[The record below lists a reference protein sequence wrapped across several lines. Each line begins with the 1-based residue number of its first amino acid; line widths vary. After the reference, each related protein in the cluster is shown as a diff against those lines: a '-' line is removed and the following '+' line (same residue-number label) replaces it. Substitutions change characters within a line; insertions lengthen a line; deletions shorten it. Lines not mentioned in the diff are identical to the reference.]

1 MWYLELIMSIGLIV
15 LLVQGINFVDL
26 ASDERIV
33 NAETVNLMEVL
44 MDIQERSRDYHY
56 MESGDFRP
64 ICYIYSD
71 KYEVVLQFHGKKITH
86 HLPEDI
92 KINFYD
98 SGGYYVFRQE
108 SLYNGWPNKTIKVYK
123 NNVAKYIIINR
134 VGRIR
139 VSKYYKEP
147 S

>member
-1 MWYLELIMSIGLIV
+1 MWYVELIMSIGLIV

-44 MDIQERSRDYHY
+44 IDIQERSRDYHY

-64 ICYIYSD
+64 ICYIYPD
-71 KYEVVLQFHGKKITH
+71 KYEVVLQLHGKKITH

-92 KINFYD
+92 KLIFMIVVD
-98 SGGYYVFRQE
+98 IMFFV
-108 SLYNGWPNKTIKVYK
+108 KKVY
-123 NNVAKYIIINR
+123 IM
-134 VGRIR
+134 VGQI
-139 VSKYYKEP
+139 KQ
-147 S
+147 